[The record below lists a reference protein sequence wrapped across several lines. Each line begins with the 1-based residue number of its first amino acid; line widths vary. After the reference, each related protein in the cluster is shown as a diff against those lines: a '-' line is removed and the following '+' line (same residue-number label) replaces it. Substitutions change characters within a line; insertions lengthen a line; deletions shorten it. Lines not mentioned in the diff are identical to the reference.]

1 MLRIY
6 TLAWFPMVLIAV
18 ANGSLRQFG
27 YAPYL
32 SELAAHQISCFTA
45 VIFFAAYTWL
55 LSRRWPLPGAAQA
68 FAVGGIWLLLTV
80 AFEFLFGLYVAG
92 HSLERLLADYNI
104 LAGRLW
110 VFVLAAVALLP
121 YGVYRLSPSAIPL
134 KTNKERRR
142 DDR

>member
-45 VIFFAAYTWL
+45 VIFFCRLHLAFVAAL
-55 LSRRWPLPGAAQA
+55 APARRGAGLCGRRYLA
-68 FAVGGIWLLLTV
+68 FA
-80 AFEFLFGLYVAG
+80 
-92 HSLERLLADYNI
+92 D
-104 LAGRLW
+104 GR
-110 VFVLAAVALLP
+110 F
-121 YGVYRLSPSAIPL
+121 
-134 KTNKERRR
+134 
-142 DDR
+142 